1 MAKKIILFLSEFR
14 QDAREKEYACPGDLW
29 VTGRQTNE
37 APVNYLLQVYP
48 DISEILCIVT
58 PKAISTAWEQFS
70 IEIQAVAPQVKL
82 EQIPFVDGADFTAGP
97 LADIMQRVQQGDE
110 IYLETTGGFRN
121 AVMHLL
127 LLSRILSYKGIKTT
141 GAVYSNFTE
150 GEIQDVSH
158 LISLFDFVGGMQE
171 LTSFGNT
178 RTLRTYFGSPASD
191 PYVEN
196 LLKAMEDLTEAIT
209 LCRTK
214 EIDGSMQA
222 FDDALT
228 AAENCSDPLM
238 RQLLSVFQQKFG
250 KKGKKLTT
258 PGLIKW
264 CLQSDMLQQA
274 LTVYTERIPAYI
286 IRSGHHLLVSNE
298 ARRPPVHSYE
308 DPDAAQFNKDF
319 LTLSKRAHIVDVY
332 DNSVHSFVETLKN
345 LDYVVRNSGYRVLC
359 SLDQMHTICMD
370 YLYIKMLRNMT
381 NHANSEGTED
391 QEELLDYLESFGYAP
406 IDRISSEAMRQAIL
420 DGLDHLRTFTPK
432 GGNST

>member
-14 QDAREKEYACPGDLW
+14 QDALEQAYVCPGDLR

-37 APVNYLLQVYP
+37 APVKYLLQVHP

-58 PKAISTAWEQFS
+58 QKALSTAWGQFS
-70 IEIQAVAPQVKL
+70 AGIQAVAPQVKI

-97 LADIMQRVQQGDE
+97 LADVMQRVQQGDE

-127 LLSRILSYKGIKTT
+127 LLSRILTYKGIRTAD
-141 GAVYSNFTE
+141 AVYSNFTE

-178 RTLRTYFGSPASD
+178 RTLRAYFGNPASD
-191 PYVEN
+191 PHIED
-196 LLKAMEDLTEAIT
+196 LLKAVEDLTETIT

-222 FDDALT
+222 FDEALA

-238 RQLLSVFQQKFG
+238 RQLLPVFRQKFG
-250 KKGKKLTT
+250 KKGKRLTT

-286 IRSGHHLLVSNE
+286 IRSGHHLLVGDT

-319 LTLSKRAHIVDVY
+319 LTLSKRAHLVDAR

-345 LDYVVRNSGYRVLC
+345 LDYVVRDSGYRVLC

-381 NHANSEGTED
+381 NHANSEGTEE
-391 QEELLDYLESFGYAP
+391 QEELLDYLESFGYEP
-406 IDRISSEAMRQAIL
+406 IEKISSEAMRRAVL
-420 DGLDHLRTFTPK
+420 GGLDHLRTFTH
-432 GGNST
+432 

>member
-14 QDAREKEYACPGDLW
+14 QDAWEKEYVCPGDLR

-37 APVNYLLQVYP
+37 APVKFLLRQQP

-82 EQIPFVDGADFTAGP
+82 EQIPFADGADFTAGP
-97 LADIMQRVQQGDE
+97 LADIMQRVRQGDE

-127 LLSRILSYKGIKTT
+127 LLSRILSYKGIRTA
-141 GAVYSNFTE
+141 GAVYSNFAE
-150 GEIQDVSH
+150 GEIQDASH

-178 RTLRTYFGSPASD
+178 RTLRAYFGSPASD
-191 PYVEN
+191 PYVEG
-196 LLKAMEDLTEAIT
+196 LLKAVENLMEAIT

-214 EIDGSMQA
+214 EIDSSMQA
-222 FDDALT
+222 FDEALA

-238 RQLLSVFQQKFG
+238 RQLLPVFQRKFG
-250 KKGKKLTT
+250 KKGKRLTT
-258 PGLIKW
+258 PGLIRW

-286 IRSGHHLLVSNE
+286 IRSGHHLQVGDTV
-298 ARRPPVHSYE
+298 RRPPFHSYE
-308 DPDAAQFNKDF
+308 DPDTAQFNKDF
-319 LTLSKRAHIVDVY
+319 LTLSKRAHLVDVY

-345 LDYVVRNSGYRVLC
+345 LSDVVRGSGYRILC
-359 SLDQMHTICMD
+359 SLEQMHTICMD

-381 NHANSEGTED
+381 NHAKSEGTEE
-391 QEELLDYLESFGYAP
+391 QQELLTYLESYGYAP
-406 IDRISSEAMRQAIL
+406 IEKISSADMRRAVL
-420 DGLDHLRTFTPK
+420 DGLDHLRTFTKK
-432 GGNST
+432 GGSEP